1 MSYWHQLVGRRS
13 AQVLVHLSNSLW
25 GFTSLKPWE
34 WTWKFLMRCR
44 PGLTLTGRFESLKGQ
59 LIDCSSHSHTLS
71 TFWKIVFKE
80 FNKMM
85 RINHEKAAEVSCC
98 STGGCSTVQ
107 HSTVQYSSI
116 QNCTVQPGPCVSHHT
131 SYQSW
136 CCLLSVSN
144 QFEME
149 LDGRVCW
156 VVLGG
161 CFLIKVI
168 LTKTAQWLYK
178 IILSCCVTGCDTGRS
193 SC

>member
-1 MSYWHQLVGRRS
+1 MSYWHQLVGPRS

-116 QNCTVQPGPCVSHHT
+116 LYCTTRSMCVSPHQL
-131 SYQSW
+131 SVLMLLIKRFKPIWNGISW
-136 CCLLSVSN
+136 KGLLS
-144 QFEME
+144 
-149 LDGRVCW
+149 GA
-156 VVLGG
+156 GG
-161 CFLIKVI
+161 MFSDK
-168 LTKTAQWLYK
+168 
-178 IILSCCVTGCDTGRS
+178 GNPH
-193 SC
+193 